1 MSRIGRMPVEI
12 PAGVKIDLDGS
23 AITVKGPKGT
33 LSMVAHKDI
42 VVRAEGDRLLIERP
56 SDSKTHKSLH
66 GLTRSLVQN
75 MVTGVSVGFEKA
87 LEVSGVG
94 YKATKSGKKL
104 TLSIGYSHLVEMEDP
119 DGITV
124 EVPAPTKIIV
134 KGCDK
139 QLVGETAAKIRA
151 KRVPDAYQGK
161 GIKYATE
168 VLKLKE
174 GKTGGKA
181 K

>member
-1 MSRIGRMPVEI
+1 MSRIGKMPVEI
-12 PAGVKIDLDGS
+12 PAGVKIDLDG
-23 AITVKGPKGT
+23 AKITVKGPKGT

-42 VVRAEGDRLLIERP
+42 TVRSEGGKLLVERP
-56 SDSKTHKSLH
+56 SDSKQHKALH

-75 MVTGVSVGFEKA
+75 MVTGVSQGFEKA
-87 LEVSGVG
+87 LDISGVG
-94 YKATKSGKKL
+94 FKATKQGKKL

-124 EVPAPTKIIV
+124 EVPTPTKLVV

-161 GIKYATE
+161 GIKYADE

-174 GKTGGKA
+174 GKTGGKG

>member
-1 MSRIGRMPVEI
+1 MSRIGRMPIAI
-12 PAGVKIDLDGS
+12 PAGMKVDVDGCQV
-23 AITVKGPKGT
+23 AVKGPKGT
-33 LSMVAHKDI
+33 LSLAIHKDMRI
-42 VVRAEGDRLLIERP
+42 REEDGKLHIERP
-56 SDSKTHKSLH
+56 SDSKLHKALH

-87 LEVSGVG
+87 LDIQGVG
-94 YKATKSGKKL
+94 FKAAKNGKTL
-104 TLSIGYSHLVEMEDP
+104 TLTIGLSHTVEMVDP
-119 DGITV
+119 DGIVV
-124 EVPAPTKIIV
+124 EVPAPNKIVV

-161 GIKYATE
+161 GIKYADE